1 MLIRIKEHPF
11 PHEEL
16 KLIERFRKSGF
27 IDKEDVA
34 TISHLLSK
42 YLDLRANIIES
53 GSMISEEIDKNEVSK

>member
-1 MLIRIKEHPF
+1 MQIRKQEHPF

-16 KLIERFRKSGF
+16 KLIERFSKSGF

-42 YLDLRANIIES
+42 YLDLRAELIES
-53 GSMISEEIDKNEVSK
+53 GAMISGDVGEND